1 MQPER
6 EGYGA
11 RSEGVLAELLERS
24 YPWAVGF
31 FFRDTDWFCNNS
43 YRDRKTV

>member
-1 MQPER
+1 MTVGCAHR
-6 EGYGA
+6 
-11 RSEGVLAELLERS
+11 VNTLAESLGKS

-43 YRDRKTV
+43 YKDRNTV

>member
-1 MQPER
+1 MAKP
-6 EGYGA
+6 
-11 RSEGVLAELLERS
+11 LE
-24 YPWAVGF
+24 WAVGF